1 MPKVDD
7 VAHFLEVFAPEAL
20 AEDWDNVGLLI
31 GDRRREV
38 RRIMTCLT
46 VTPASACEAV
56 TEEADLIVSHHPLP
70 FRELRRITSDTVEG
84 RMLLE
89 LIAAGVAIYSP
100 HTAFDSAAR
109 GINQQLAEGL
119 GLIGIAP
126 LRPNVAAAVVHPAAL
141 ESEEPVPT
149 DDEAHAAPLGSGRYG
164 QLKAPVTTAS
174 LVRRIKRF
182 LGIKHVQLVGEPER
196 QVSTVAV
203 ACGSAGEFLRPARAL
218 GCELFVTGETGFHV
232 CLEAEAT
239 GVSMVLVGHY
249 ASERFGVERLA
260 EVLAEEF
267 PATTVWASQQEASP
281 LTWL

>member
-20 AEDWDNVGLLI
+20 AEDWDNVGLLV
-31 GDRRREV
+31 GDRQREV

-56 TEEADLIVSHHPLP
+56 TEQADLIVTHHPLP
-70 FRELRRITSDTVEG
+70 FREFRRLTSDTVEG

-89 LIAAGVAIYSP
+89 LIGAGVAIYSP

-119 GLIGIAP
+119 ELTDIAP
-126 LRPNVAAAVVHPAAL
+126 LRPSISAAVVHPAAL
-141 ESEEPVPT
+141 ESDNPA
-149 DDEAHAAPLGSGRYG
+149 DDSSATPLGSGRYG
-164 QLKAPVTTAS
+164 RLKTPTATS
-174 LVRRIKRF
+174 ALVRRVKRF
-182 LGIKHVQLVGEPER
+182 LNIKHVQLVGEPER
-196 QVSTVAV
+196 ELSTVAV
-203 ACGSAGEFLRPARAL
+203 ACGSAGEFLRPARSL
-218 GCELFVTGETGFHV
+218 GCDLLVTGETSFHT

-239 GVSMVLVGHY
+239 GVSLLLVGHY

-260 EVLAEEF
+260 DILAEEF
-267 PATTVWASQQEASP
+267 PGTTVWASQQESCP